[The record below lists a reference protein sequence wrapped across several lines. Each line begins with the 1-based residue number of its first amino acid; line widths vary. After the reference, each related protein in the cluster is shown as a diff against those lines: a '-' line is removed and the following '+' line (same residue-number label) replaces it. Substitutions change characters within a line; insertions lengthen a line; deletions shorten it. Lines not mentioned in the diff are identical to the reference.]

1 MKYIIQFKYTL
12 LSLLFL
18 IFSFDKE
25 GYGINSAQAQF
36 TKLQILM
43 PGETAAPNTVSG
55 KTGVPLVQVAGVPFT
70 VIVNAVDANW
80 NIVNTAPANLIRLTT
95 ANTLESLPTDAP
107 LINGTVSFN
116 ITLKVARSSFN
127 ITASNITDGSKTAS
141 TSSNTILGPAAYSQ
155 LQILVEGESPAPGTT
170 TGKIGNPNIKPRGS
184 LISVTTRAV
193 DEFFNLRTDISNS
206 IVYSSSD
213 PTAYLPSTYGLS
225 SGQRTYFIRINR
237 TGIQTLTGRDVI
249 TNFTRT
255 INISEPT
262 TPSAATHHFRS
273 FQTGDWNNTSSWES
287 SSDSLTWIPAT
298 LVPNAN
304 ASSVSINNGHTITIT
319 SNNNAKNMRVLS
331 TAILSV
337 NPGVSF
343 TISNGPEA
351 FDCRVL
357 GTLANEGNIVTT
369 GTLVF
374 EGGGVYRHGYMTTP
388 GTVPGAIWNDG
399 STCMIVGYTSAQ
411 GNIGGLNQNFF
422 DFTWNCPNQN
432 VTTSLSLAIANTTIR
447 NNLNILN
454 TGIAAIQFFNGSGN
468 LSVRNLNLINGTV
481 DFINNSDG
489 ALTGSLNISGDVFIS
504 GGVLRKGNNTSIGR
518 IVFNGTSNQIFTKTG
533 GAFAG
538 TLSFVINTGA
548 TVDFGTSI
556 ISGSTGNFTLNNGA
570 TLTTAHPDGISSSGA
585 TGTIQNTGSR
595 TFNTGASYTY
605 NGSTAQQT
613 GTGLPPTVNN
623 LTINNPAGVQLRT
636 GSLAITN
643 SLAIQN
649 GTFDL
654 GTNPLVSN
662 GAVGSTGNGT
672 LSTQNTGATPLTSGK
687 TWGGTVQYNATASQT
702 IVDGNYNNLNSVG
715 GLRVLPAN
723 LNIAGVFTPGSSVNY
738 NTQNTNINFNGAGA
752 QTIPTFTYFNLTAST
767 GGTKT
772 VSGAASVSNTL
783 TVNSPAVLNANGNL
797 TLLATATNNA
807 NLAALSG
814 SADIIGNVNVQSFIS
829 GAANA
834 GFRGTRSMSSPVNDA
849 AISGAKTFEQ
859 LKNYMIVT
867 GSGGVANGFDAVP
880 NGVSNST
887 ILFTYNNSLSS
898 PFVPITNITTPLAS
912 GSGFMY
918 FFMGNRN
925 NKDSNPGKLIP
936 PFVSPENVTL
946 TYTGPVN
953 KGNIDIPINYNAS
966 KTSMQGAFI
975 AGNPYPATIDWNAV
989 QASSA
994 NIGSTITVVVG
1005 GKPNATYNATLG
1017 EGTNGGSRYIQP
1029 GQGFYVYAGVGGGIL
1044 RFRETHKNISEAPA
1058 RLLATKERY
1067 FLQSATGGSTVS
1079 FSRTTSDNTNTRTLR
1094 MALESGQM
1102 VEETLV
1108 AFGEGF
1114 NAIADEQDSR
1124 YITGYDVNLA
1134 TLSADKKPLAINLLP
1149 EGQTELALSVNSRA
1163 SGNMKLRFTDLPNI
1177 SGMQMMLKDHYLNLT
1192 VPITDVN
1199 SAYEFAIQKNV
1210 AASFGDQRFTLAF
1223 APLTTLPLSFV
1234 DFKVNKV
1241 LQTAELSW
1249 STADEVYND
1258 FFEVERSTDGKT
1270 FLVLK
1275 KVEPQPSTG
1284 AINNYKSV
1292 DDKPFKGVNYYRIK
1306 QTDKDGTYSFSKLQ
1320 SIDFSDLRATTTDA
1334 AIQIYPN
1341 PTENYLF
1348 LSTIKKDSQAVNLR
1362 IIDMNGVVKKSFV
1375 FKTEDEIKLNV
1386 EDLASGLY
1394 MVEMLNTSSEE
1405 RIGTAKFIKK

>member
-1 MKYIIQFKYTL
+1 MVVIN
-12 LSLLFL
+12 S
-18 IFSFDKE
+18 
-25 GYGINSAQAQF
+25 GIN
-36 TKLQILM
+36 L
-43 PGETAAPNTVSG
+43 TV
-55 KTGVPLVQVAGVPFT
+55 
-70 VIVNAVDANW
+70 AN
-80 NIVNTAPANLIRLTT
+80 NTA
-95 ANTLESLPTDAP
+95 
-107 LINGTVSFN
+107 INDFLVS
-116 ITLKVARSSFN
+116 
-127 ITASNITDGSKTAS
+127 
-141 TSSNTILGPAAYSQ
+141 
-155 LQILVEGESPAPGTT
+155 
-170 TGKIGNPNIKPRGS
+170 
-184 LISVTTRAV
+184 
-193 DEFFNLRTDISNS
+193 
-206 IVYSSSD
+206 
-213 PTAYLPSTYGLS
+213 
-225 SGQRTYFIRINR
+225 
-237 TGIQTLTGRDVI
+237 
-249 TNFTRT
+249 
-255 INISEPT
+255 
-262 TPSAATHHFRS
+262 
-273 FQTGDWNNTSSWES
+273 
-287 SSDSLTWIPAT
+287 
-298 LVPNAN
+298 
-304 ASSVSINNGHTITIT
+304 
-319 SNNNAKNMRVLS
+319 
-331 TAILSV
+331 
-337 NPGVSF
+337 
-343 TISNGPEA
+343 
-351 FDCRVL
+351 
-357 GTLANEGNIVTT
+357 
-369 GTLVF
+369 GTLVNAGNIITNGRLTF
-374 EGGGVYRHGYMTTP
+374 ANGGVYEHAYTTSS
-388 GTVPGAIWNDG
+388 GSVPTATWENGSDCRITGITTSTSAVLFPDNNPSFYNFIWNCSNQDINSLPALPFNFSVRNNFEIV
-399 STCMIVGYTSAQ
+399 STGASILRTTA
-411 GNIGGLNQNFF
+411 
-422 DFTWNCPNQN
+422 T
-432 VTTSLSLAIANTTIR
+432 TTSRTFFVKNYIQ
-447 NNLNILN
+447 
-454 TGIAAIQFFNGSGN
+454 TGGVVDMSFNGS
-468 LSVRNLNLINGTV
+468 LSNVGTV
-481 DFINNSDG
+481 F
-489 ALTGSLNISGDVFIS
+489 NISGNFIFT
-504 GGVLRKGNNTSIGR
+504 GGIIRKSSTNINNRGR
-518 IVFNGTSNQIFTKTG
+518 FVFNGNATQIFQKEVS
-533 GAFAG
+533 AQ
-538 TLSFVINTGA
+538 LNNEIDFVINVNTII
-548 TVDFGTSI
+548 DFGTSVLNGT
-556 ISGSTGNFTLNNGA
+556 SGNFNLNNGA
-570 TLTTAHPDGISSSGA
+570 TLITAHPDGITSSGA
-585 TGTIQNTGSR
+585 TGIIQNTGSR
-595 TFNTGASYTY
+595 SFSTGANYTY
-605 NGSTAQQT
+605 NGNVPQQA
-613 GTGLPPTVNN
+613 GTGLPATVNN
-623 LTINNPAGVQLRT
+623 LTINNAAGVTMRS
-636 GSLAITN
+636 GALAVN
-643 SLAIQN
+643 GNLAIQN
-649 GTFDL
+649 GFLDMRTNALTVAAINGFI
-654 GTNPLVSN
+654 GT
-662 GAVGSTGNGT
+662 GT
-672 LSTQNTGATPLTSGK
+672 LRTQNTSANPISAGK
-687 TWGGTVQYNATASQT
+687 TWSGTVEFNAGTSQT
-702 IVDGNYNNLNSVG
+702 IVSG
-715 GLRVLPAN
+715 
-723 LNIAGVFTPGSSVNY
+723 T
-738 NTQNTNINFNGAGA
+738 FN
-752 QTIPTFTYFNLTAST
+752 NLTAST

-772 VSGAASVSNTL
+772 ISGAANVSNTL

-849 AISGAKTFEQ
+849 AIIGARTFEQ

-887 ILFTYNNSLSS
+887 ILFTYNNILSS

-1005 GKPNATYNATLG
+1005 GKPNATYNAALG
-1017 EGTNGGSRYIQP
+1017 LGTNGGSRYIQP

-1067 FLQSATGGSTVS
+1067 FLQSATGGGTGS
-1079 FSRTTSDNTNTRTLR
+1079 FSRTSSDNTNTRALR

-1177 SGMQMMLKDHYLNLT
+1177 SGMQMMLKDHYLNVT
-1192 VPITDVN
+1192 VPISDVN
-1199 SAYEFAIQKNV
+1199 SAYEFAIQKNI

-1223 APLTTLPLSFV
+1223 APITTLPLTFV

-1241 LQTAELSW
+1241 QQTAELSW

-1270 FLVLK
+1270 FLVVK
-1275 KVEPQPSTG
+1275 RVEPQPSTG
-1284 AINNYKSV
+1284 AFNNYKSV
-1292 DDKPFKGVNYYRIK
+1292 DDKPFRGVNYYRIK
-1306 QTDKDGTYSFSKLQ
+1306 QTDKDGTHSFSKLQ

-1386 EDLASGLY
+1386 EDLDSGLY